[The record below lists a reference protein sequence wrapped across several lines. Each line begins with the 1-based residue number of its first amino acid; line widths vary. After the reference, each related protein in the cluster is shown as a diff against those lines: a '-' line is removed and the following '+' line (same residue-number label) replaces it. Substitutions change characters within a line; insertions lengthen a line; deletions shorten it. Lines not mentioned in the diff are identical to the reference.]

1 MYILYGREGCGKE
14 LLLQLFTRDKKC
26 FYYHARNA
34 SAEEQLHQ
42 MQHEIEKQF
51 EANLIRDTYD
61 ECFNRIK
68 SGDASKLVVII
79 DAFDLSLIHIL
90 PIRENQFGR

>member
-1 MYILYGREGCGKE
+1 
-14 LLLQLFTRDKKC
+14 
-26 FYYHARNA
+26 
-34 SAEEQLHQ
+34 

-79 DAFDLSLIHIL
+79 DAFDRIVKKDPAFMESIL
-90 PIRENQFGR
+90 